1 MRLAL
6 SACLLA
12 LPLALPAQA
21 RDTDQV
27 ARMGGSSLSLAE
39 VRQLAESL
47 PAEARSPQALE
58 RLARTEVMRKH
69 VASEARRQG
78 FERKPEVAAL
88 MERAAEQVLVTS
100 YMNSLARPPAD
111 YPGDDLVRQAY
122 ENNKAAFST
131 PAQYRV
137 SQIYVA
143 GTDAKTARQA
153 EELHRQ
159 ATRKGADF
167 AEIARKS
174 SQHKASA
181 DKGGDMG
188 WLAEGD
194 LLPAIR
200 AALAGMKKG
209 EVAAPVAG
217 GEGFHIVRLADRK
230 EAEPLSLDKV
240 RPTLVQQL
248 RLRKAQELEAAYLDG
263 LLAKSPVAVNGILLG
278 ELVKDAKR

>member
-58 RLARTEVMRKH
+58 RLARTEVIRKH
-69 VASEARRQG
+69 VAGEARRQG

-88 MERAAEQVLVTS
+88 MERAAEQVLVTA

-122 ENNKAAFST
+122 ENNKAAFSR

-137 SQIYVA
+137 SQIYVV
-143 GTDAKTARQA
+143 GTDAKAARQA

-200 AALAGMKKG
+200 AALGGMKKG

-230 EAEPLSLDKV
+230 DAEPLSLDQVK
-240 RPTLVQQL
+240 PTLVQQL
-248 RLRKAQELEAAYLDG
+248 RLRKAQELEAAYLEG
-263 LLAKSPVAVNGILLG
+263 LLAKSPLAVNGILLG
-278 ELVKDAKR
+278 ELAKGAQR